1 MNAAKPNQV
10 IKKVVIAGG
19 GTAGWCAAI
28 GLSRLLGALLDI
40 TLVESADIGII
51 GVGEA
56 TIPTIQTFHAMVNI
70 DEADV
75 LKATN
80 GTFKLGIGFENW
92 AHEGDR
98 YFHSFGAIGKSHW
111 MAPFHNVWLEARSQ
125 GFGGSLDDYSL
136 ELQAARAGRFQI
148 HKNLNIG
155 YAYHFDAVLYGKY
168 LRKLSEGTGGVGG
181 GVKRIEGDI
190 TGVNQD
196 AETGFITSLT
206 LASGQVIEGDLFI
219 DCTGFRGLLI
229 EQALK
234 AGWEDWGHWL
244 PTDRALAVQTR
255 STQSTTPYTKAI
267 AHSEGWRWRIP
278 LQTRVGN
285 GLIYASDY
293 LSDDQAQDRLRYL
306 LDEPMANEPRLV
318 KYRTGRRKK
327 FWDKN
332 CIALGLSSSFVEPL
346 ESTSI
351 HLFQLSVLHLVQ
363 NFPFFG
369 IKDTLVDHYNKRSL
383 QELEYARDFVILH
396 YKLNERT
403 DSAFWKDRAAMAVPD
418 NLQAR
423 IELFRETGMA
433 FQAAGELFRVDSWV
447 QVMMG
452 QGVEPQAWHRFG
464 GLMNRQELDGVFD
477 GLKKRVD
484 QSVVAMTPHDTFVKQ
499 YCPFVPG

>member
-1 MNAAKPNQV
+1 MNAAKTAKIV
-10 IKKVVIAGG
+10 KKVVIAGG
-19 GTAGWCAAI
+19 GTAGWCAAA
-28 GLSRLLGALLDI
+28 GLSRLMGPLLDI

-56 TIPTIQTFHAMVNI
+56 TIPTIRTFHTLINV
-70 DEADV
+70 DEPEFM
-75 LKATN
+75 KATN
-80 GTFKLGIGFENW
+80 ATFKLGIEFENW

-98 YFHSFGAIGKSHW
+98 YFHAFGTIGKSPW
-111 MAPFHNVWLEARSQ
+111 MAPFYHLWLEARAQ

-136 ELQAARAGRFQI
+136 ELKAARAGKFQV
-148 HKNLNIG
+148 HKNLPIS

-168 LRKLSEGTGGVGG
+168 LRKLSEAT

-206 LASGQVIEGDLFI
+206 LASGQVVEGDLFI

-229 EQALK
+229 EQTLK

-255 STQSTTPYTKAI
+255 SDKPVTPATRAS
-267 AHSEGWRWRIP
+267 AHGEGWRWRIP
-278 LQTRVGN
+278 LQNRVGN
-285 GLIYASDY
+285 GMIYASDY
-293 LSDDQAQDRLRYL
+293 LSDDEAEVRLRGL

-318 KYRTGRRKK
+318 KYRTGRRKA

-332 CIALGLSSSFVEPL
+332 CIAMGLSSSFVEPL

-351 HLFQLSVLHLVQ
+351 HLFQRSVLHLVQ

-369 IKDTLVDHYNKRSL
+369 VTDALAAHYNDISL
-383 QELEYARDFVILH
+383 KELEYARDFVILH
-396 YKLNERT
+396 YKLNART
-403 DSAFWKDRAAMAVPD
+403 DSPFWKDRAAMSVPD
-418 NLQAR
+418 DLQAR
-423 IELFRETGMA
+423 IDLFREAGIS
-433 FQAAGELFRVDSWV
+433 FQGPGELFRVDSWA

-452 QGVEPQAWHRFG
+452 QGIEPQGWHRFG
-464 GLMNRQELDGVFD
+464 AFMNRQELDGVFD
-477 GLKKRVD
+477 GLKKTVD
-484 QSVVAMTPHDTFVKQ
+484 NFVAQMTTHDDFVKT

>member
-1 MNAAKPNQV
+1 MTAQV

-19 GTAGWCAAI
+19 GTAGWCAAA
-28 GLSRLLGALLDI
+28 GLSRMMGPLVDV

-56 TIPTIQTFHAMVNI
+56 TIPTIRSFHNLVNV
-70 DEADV
+70 DEQEFM
-75 LKATN
+75 KATN
-80 GTFKLGIGFENW
+80 ATFKLGIEFENW
-92 AHEGDR
+92 GRDGGR
-98 YFHSFGAIGKSHW
+98 YFHAFGIIGKSPW
-111 MAPFHNVWLEARSQ
+111 MAPFYHLWLEARDQ

-136 ELQAARAGRFQI
+136 ETRAARAGKFQV

-168 LRKLSEGTGGVGG
+168 LRKLSEAA

-206 LASGQVIEGDLFI
+206 LASGQAVEGDLFI

-229 EQALK
+229 EQTLK

-244 PTDRALAVQTR
+244 PTDRALAVQTH
-255 STQSTTPYTKAI
+255 SDKPVTPATRAS
-267 AHSEGWRWRIP
+267 AHGEGWRWRIP
-278 LQTRVGN
+278 LQSRVGN
-285 GLIYASDY
+285 GLIYSSAY
-293 LSDDQAQDRLRYL
+293 LSDDQAEERLRTL
-306 LDEPMANEPRLV
+306 LDEPMANEPRIV

-332 CIALGLSSSFVEPL
+332 CIAMGLSSSFVEPL

-351 HLFQLSVLHLVQ
+351 HLFQRSVLHLVQ

-369 IKDTLVDHYNKRSL
+369 ATDALSAHYNDLSL
-383 QELEYARDFVILH
+383 KELEYARDFVILH
-396 YKLNERT
+396 YKLNQRT
-403 DSAFWKDRAAMAVPD
+403 DSQFWKDRAAMSVPD
-418 NLQAR
+418 DLQAR
-423 IELFRETGMA
+423 IDLFRESGIT
-433 FQAAGELFRVDSWV
+433 FQGQGELFRVDSWV

-452 QGVEPQAWHRFG
+452 QGLEPRGWHRLGVF
-464 GLMNRQELDGVFD
+464 MNREEQQGVFD
-477 GLKKRVD
+477 GLKKTVD
-484 QSVVAMTPHDTFVKQ
+484 HTVAQMSDHDAFVKS
-499 YCPFVPG
+499 YCPFIAA

>member
-1 MNAAKPNQV
+1 MNAQV

-28 GLSRLLGALLDI
+28 GLSRLLGPLLDI

-70 DEADV
+70 DEADF
-75 LKATN
+75 LKVTN
-80 GTFKLGIGFENW
+80 GTFKLGIEFENW
-92 AHEGDR
+92 AHRGDR
-98 YFHSFGAIGKSHW
+98 YFHAFGTLGKSHW
-111 MAPFHNVWLEARSQ
+111 MAPFHNVWLEGRAQ

-136 ELQAARAGRFQI
+136 ELKAAHAGRFQLQ
-148 HKNLNIG
+148 KNQQIG

-168 LRKLSEGTGGVGG
+168 LRKLSEAS
-181 GVKRIEGDI
+181 GVKRVEGDI
-190 TGVNQD
+190 TSVNQD
-196 AETGFITSLT
+196 PETGFITSLA
-206 LASGQVIEGDLFI
+206 LASGQVVEGDLFI

-229 EQALK
+229 EQTLK

-255 STQSTTPYTKAI
+255 SDKPITPYTRAI
-267 AHSEGWRWRIP
+267 AHGEGWRWRIP
-278 LQTRVGN
+278 LQSRVGN
-285 GLIYASDY
+285 GLIYASAY
-293 LSDDQAQDRLRYL
+293 MSDDDAEARLSEV
-306 LDEPMANEPRLV
+306 LDEPMVNTPRLV

-332 CIALGLSSSFVEPL
+332 CIAIGLSSSFVEPL

-351 HLFQLSVLHLVQ
+351 HLFQRSVLHLIQ

-369 IKDTLVDHYNKRSL
+369 IKEALADHYNDLSL
-383 QELEYARDFVILH
+383 KELEYARDFVILH
-396 YKLNERT
+396 YKLNART
-403 DSAFWKDRAAMAVPD
+403 DSAFWQDRAAMAVPD
-418 NLQAR
+418 SLQAR
-423 IELFRETGMA
+423 IDLFRSSGMA
-433 FQAAGELFRVDSWV
+433 FQGPGELFRVDSWV

-484 QSVVAMTPHDTFVKQ
+484 HSVAAMMPHDAFIKA
-499 YCPFVPG
+499 YCASSAA